1 MEAEDIMA
9 LRLESPICMERVLPK
24 QKNLTPASF
33 NEEQQGR
40 VGLLLLETVR
50 EEGQEVQVSAN
61 KGHNDKN
68 RIKWKSI
75 F

>member
-9 LRLESPICMERVLPK
+9 LRLESPTCMERVLPK

-40 VGLLLLETVR
+40 VGLLLETVR

-61 KGHNDKN
+61 K
-68 RIKWKSI
+68 RT
-75 F
+75 

>member
-1 MEAEDIMA
+1 
-9 LRLESPICMERVLPK
+9 MERVLPK

-50 EEGQEVQVSAN
+50 EEGQEVQVLAS
-61 KGHNDKN
+61 K
-68 RIKWKSI
+68 RT
-75 F
+75 